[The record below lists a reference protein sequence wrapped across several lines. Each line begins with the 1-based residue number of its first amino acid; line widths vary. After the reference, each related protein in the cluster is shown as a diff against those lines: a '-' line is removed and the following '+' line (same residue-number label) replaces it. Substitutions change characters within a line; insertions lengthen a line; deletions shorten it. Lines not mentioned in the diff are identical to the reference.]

1 MVDVKKRRELRKF
14 VEQLAGYRG
23 RHTELVTVYIPAG
36 YELFKIINHLKEE
49 QGTASNIKDK
59 RTRTNVIDSLEK
71 MIRHLRL
78 FKKTPDNG
86 LAIFSGNVSDKESQ
100 IKLEVFSVEPPEPI
114 NMRLYRCDQ
123 TFVVD
128 LLRDMVTHKETY
140 GLLVVDRREGTIGLL
155 RGSSVVEIANHTSDV
170 PGKTTK
176 GGQCLVPDSVVQICD
191 GDIEKIGNL
200 HNPYVVKS
208 VELEDGSLID
218 SAITDKWDSE
228 KKVAK
233 IITKN
238 PRLEIESSLE
248 HTFFVRT
255 DEGIVEKEAEE
266 LKEGDFLLMPERID
280 VKGEIQEILF
290 KDFKV
295 LDQKFAQFLGYYLGD
310 GNPDTNRLVF
320 YEQNKE
326 LANYYRD
333 FFSNL
338 FNLDVKVKF
347 REAKNYYEIR
357 IYNKDL
363 HDFVVKEFPEIDKA
377 LNSEVPKKILR
388 SPNEI
393 LAGFL
398 RGLFDAE
405 GYVTAEELSIGMNNK
420 YLIRQVQ
427 MALLRFG
434 IISGFGE
441 YNNERNPYSDNYR
454 YTLRITEKESLKY
467 FKEFIGFSF
476 SEKIGKL
483 GLLLDKRGIKSN
495 VRQIIKTGKEI
506 RKLLEDYGYLKE
518 NFSNVS
524 HFFYN
529 RREMGKQVFK
539 KNFMEKVKL
548 ENKELY
554 EKLKFVVSHNLIPV
568 KIKSIEISE
577 NKVSMVDIS
586 VKNQNFVA
594 NCVLVHN
601 SQQRYARL
609 REEAAHNFFKR
620 VAETANKE
628 FSDKD
633 VKGVIVGGP
642 GPSKEDF
649 LNGDYLQ
656 TRVREKVLGMKDLS
670 YTGAFGLN
678 ELVDKSHDL
687 LANEEVVEEKKII
700 DKFFYALSTKGG
712 GKAAY
717 KKKDVLDAL
726 NRAAVDVL
734 ILSEDLSDEEME
746 NLEEKAEATGAKV
759 NVVSSDTT
767 EGRQIRDFGGVVAI
781 LRYKV

>member
-1 MVDVKKRRELRKF
+1 
-14 VEQLAGYRG
+14 
-23 RHTELVTVYIPAG
+23 
-36 YELFKIINHLKEE
+36 
-49 QGTASNIKDK
+49 
-59 RTRTNVIDSLEK
+59 
-71 MIRHLRL
+71 
-78 FKKTPDNG
+78 
-86 LAIFSGNVSDKESQ
+86 
-100 IKLEVFSVEPPEPI
+100 
-114 NMRLYRCDQ
+114 
-123 TFVVD
+123 
-128 LLRDMVTHKETY
+128 
-140 GLLVVDRREGTIGLL
+140 
-155 RGSSVVEIANHTSDV
+155 
-170 PGKTTK
+170 
-176 GGQCLVPDSVVQICD
+176 
-191 GDIEKIGNL
+191 
-200 HNPYVVKS
+200 
-208 VELEDGSLID
+208 
-218 SAITDKWDSE
+218 
-228 KKVAK
+228 
-233 IITKN
+233 
-238 PRLEIESSLE
+238 
-248 HTFFVRT
+248 
-255 DEGIVEKEAEE
+255 
-266 LKEGDFLLMPERID
+266 
-280 VKGEIQEILF
+280 
-290 KDFKV
+290 
-295 LDQKFAQFLGYYLGD
+295 
-310 GNPDTNRLVF
+310 
-320 YEQNKE
+320 
-326 LANYYRD
+326 
-333 FFSNL
+333 
-338 FNLDVKVKF
+338 
-347 REAKNYYEIR
+347 
-357 IYNKDL
+357 
-363 HDFVVKEFPEIDKA
+363 
-377 LNSEVPKKILR
+377 
-388 SPNEI
+388 
-393 LAGFL
+393 
-398 RGLFDAE
+398 
-405 GYVTAEELSIGMNNK
+405 
-420 YLIRQVQ
+420 
-427 MALLRFG
+427 
-434 IISGFGE
+434 
-441 YNNERNPYSDNYR
+441 
-454 YTLRITEKESLKY
+454 LKY